1 MSEYIITKRTECDTC
16 HGEQQYIY
24 SKDAPDTKFALACSD
39 CNGFGQIATAID
51 ADEWLLD
58 RLAKLR
64 WNEKWG
70 EHTGT
75 TKEMSNPRFEGG
87 EG

>member
-1 MSEYIITKRTECDTC
+1 MSIDKYIITKWTECDTC
-16 HGEQQYIY
+16 HGEQHYIY
-24 SKDAPDTKFALACSD
+24 SKDDPDTKFTVTCPA
-39 CNGFGQIATAID
+39 CNGFGQRVTEMD

-64 WNEKWG
+64 WNEGWDDS
-70 EHTGT
+70 TIR
-75 TKEMSNPRFEGG
+75 EMGNPRFEGG